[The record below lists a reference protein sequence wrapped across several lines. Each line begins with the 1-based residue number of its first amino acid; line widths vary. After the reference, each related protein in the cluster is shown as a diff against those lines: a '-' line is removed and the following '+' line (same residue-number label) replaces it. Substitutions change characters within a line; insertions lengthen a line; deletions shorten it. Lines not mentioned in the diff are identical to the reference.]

1 MRKLLLTMIL
11 LTLSI
16 SVSTSSFAKEGW
28 LCSAEFVSSDGY
40 IATAS
45 HCVGNTMEVY
55 YKKDGAV
62 KSADAKLVAIDK
74 EHDVALL
81 KIDEH
86 QMPYF
91 TFDYNYQIGDKI
103 TVWGWPNVNVYG
115 MSLKHYSG
123 RITSLDEKSIYIY
136 SFIAHG
142 MSGGALVDMDG
153 RQIGVTVAGLFSG
166 MDEGSTEQGVIT
178 RIEYLQLL
186 MIQQGVITLPTIGND
201 NTPNKMVFLTGTNE

>member
-1 MRKLLLTMIL
+1 MKKLFITLIL
-11 LTLSI
+11 LTI
-16 SVSTSSFAKEGW
+16 SMSSYAKDGW

-62 KSADAKLVAIDK
+62 KSEPAKLIAIDK
-74 EHDVALL
+74 THDVALL
-81 KIDEH
+81 KIEEK

-115 MSLKHYSG
+115 MALKHYTG
-123 RITSLDEKSIYIY
+123 RITSLDENSIYIY

-142 MSGGALVDMDG
+142 MSGGALVDLDG

-166 MDEGSTEQGVIT
+166 VDEGSTAQGVIT

-186 MIQQGVITLPTIGND
+186 MIQQGVVTLPTIGSD

>member
-1 MRKLLLTMIL
+1 MKKLFITLIL
-11 LTLSI
+11 VTLSMSF
-16 SVSTSSFAKEGW
+16 SVSSYAKDGW

-45 HCVGNTMEVY
+45 HCVGTTMEVY

-62 KSADAKLVAIDK
+62 KSEPAKLVAIDK
-74 EHDVALL
+74 THDVALL
-81 KIDEH
+81 KIEEH

-115 MSLKHYSG
+115 MSLKHYTG
-123 RITSLDEKSIYIY
+123 RITSLDENSIYIY

-142 MSGGALVDMDG
+142 MSGGALVDLDG
-153 RQIGVTVAGLFSG
+153 RQIGVTVAGLFNG
-166 MDEGSTEQGVIT
+166 VDEGSTAQGVIT

-201 NTPNKMVFLTGTNE
+201 NTPNKMIFLTGTNE